1 MVCAHTP
8 QTSIENLASAE
19 TAWLLNTRY
28 CVVVKYA
35 SVLCSS
41 CRDEVGKKTLRVAIV
56 GGGPAGLLTAIMLA
70 KMGYSGIEVF
80 EKREKP
86 AAPSDKIWSDVDSP
100 EFKRSYNIGIGGRGQ
115 RVLSKFSTRRSCLML
130 A

>member
-1 MVCAHTP
+1 MCFGY
-8 QTSIENLASAE
+8 S
-19 TAWLLNTRY
+19 
-28 CVVVKYA
+28 
-35 SVLCSS
+35 
-41 CRDEVGKKTLRVAIV
+41 DEIRERGLRVAIV

-86 AAPSDKIWSDVDSP
+86 VAPSDKLWSDVDSS

-115 RVLSKFSTRRSCLML
+115 RVLSKFGTKRTCLMTAVSECSL
-130 A
+130 KRSIIHSYNWQCRRP